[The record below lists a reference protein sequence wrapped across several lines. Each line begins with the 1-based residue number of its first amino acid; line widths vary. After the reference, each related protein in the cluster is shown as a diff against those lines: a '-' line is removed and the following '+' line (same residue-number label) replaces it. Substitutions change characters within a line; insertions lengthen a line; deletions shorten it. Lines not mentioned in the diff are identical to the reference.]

1 MPTDINAEEFE
12 ELKDLSFSNLNLIH
26 TSDDRSLITNKIFN
40 ETSINI
46 DFQHDCEVITVENC
60 TGTSLILT
68 IPDDAIRTLIFEN
81 CNIENLSIISKTG
94 SLLSTIILE
103 NTKSNV
109 SLKCHPNTEDL
120 HVRLKGEVHLSN
132 LKIESYKGNE
142 ERLPVSIKCLSK
154 TKVFINTLTLLNTT
168 FNFSSSTNTEE
179 STASVVNVEIV
190 NSLDRQ
196 NIRRVL
202 DSVTLN
208 LSYPNAVLGFKPEY
222 KGYRDDFRALS
233 EVLQAIPN
241 HSSEYKTNLTNA
253 CNDLISEIKSSLAN
267 SYKATNTYKDVKL
280 DSDYI
285 YWLYNRLSRFNSRD
299 NLSAEVIEN
308 LNKESSKSTYKEVY
322 KCYIDEDGS
331 FRIRIVNANSVFHSP
346 LSSLGTAPPG
356 RYSIN
361 PYANLPPRVEVTSED
376 FDSFDPGDIEVTV
389 NTTPQET
396 VDIFADFR
404 PRLSVPP
411 VPPVVFTP
419 PIIDPP
425 TRVGTSVRNPLMF
438 MDDMGVEASR
448 IGIDPIHTQFLATN
462 HNHYMWVDESISN
475 YEDVNLRRSSP
486 PTLRFNGLNQAPRST
501 INTDS
506 LNSLQ
511 ALLEAQSCSV
521 TDSIYDSGEF
531 QHMFRSLGMVDTR
544 ARPTATPEEPIN
556 PVYGIDIFSSD
567 D

>member
-1 MPTDINAEEFE
+1 MPTDIHKEELD

-26 TSDDRSLITNKIFN
+26 TSDNRYLITNKIFN
-40 ETSINI
+40 ETFINL
-46 DFQHDCEVITVENC
+46 DFQHGCETIYIENC
-60 TGTSLILT
+60 TGTSLTLN
-68 IPDDAIRTLIFEN
+68 IPDDDIRNLLIKD
-81 CNIENLSIISKTG
+81 CNIETLKIISETG
-94 SLLSTIILE
+94 SLFSTITLE

-109 SLKCHPNTEDL
+109 SLQCSPTEEDAL
-120 HVRLKGEVHLSN
+120 NVRLKGEIHLSN
-132 LKIESYKGNE
+132 LNIKPYVEDG
-142 ERLPVSIKCLSK
+142 ERLPTLIKCLSR
-154 TKVFINTLTLLNTT
+154 TKVFINTVTLLNT
-168 FNFSSSTNTEE
+168 NFDFGSTTHAEE
-179 STASVVNVEIV
+179 TTISVVVNVKII
-190 NSLDRQ
+190 NSVSRQ
-196 NIRRVL
+196 DHRKIL
-202 DSVTLN
+202 ESVAFNLN
-208 LSYPNAVLGFKPEY
+208 SPNAVLGIKPEY
-222 KGYRDDFRALS
+222 KGYRNDFDIINKTL
-233 EVLQAIPN
+233 LAIPK
-241 HSSEYKTNLTNA
+241 HSSEYKTSITA
-253 CNDLISEIKSSLAN
+253 TSKDLISEIKSSLAN

-285 YWLYNRLSRFNSRD
+285 FWLYNRLSRFNSRD
-299 NLSAEVIEN
+299 SLSAEVIDN
-308 LNKESSKSTYKEVY
+308 LNKESSKKTYKEVY

-346 LSSLGTAPPG
+346 PSSLRTAPPG
-356 RYSIN
+356 SYT
-361 PYANLPPRVEVTSED
+361 YANLPPRVEVTSED

-396 VDIFADFR
+396 VGIFADFR
-404 PRLSVPP
+404 PRLSMPP

-419 PIIDPP
+419 PILDPP
-425 TRVGTSVRNPLMF
+425 IRVGTSVRNPLMF
-438 MDDMGVEASR
+438 LDDMGVEASR
-448 IGIDPIHTQFLATN
+448 IGANPSNSHSNFI
-462 HNHYMWVDESISN
+462 WVDESISN

-544 ARPTATPEEPIN
+544 ARPTATPEEPVN
-556 PVYGIDIFSSD
+556 LVYGIDIFSSD

>member
-1 MPTDINAEEFE
+1 MPTDISAEEFE

-26 TSDDRSLITNKIFN
+26 TSDNRYLITNKIFN
-40 ETSINI
+40 ETYINL
-46 DFQHDCEVITVENC
+46 DFQHGCETIYIENC

-68 IPDDAIRTLIFEN
+68 IPDDDIRTLIFKN

-94 SLLSTIILE
+94 SLLSTITLE

-109 SLKCHPNTEDL
+109 SLKCHPNTEDDL

-202 DSVTLN
+202 ESVTLN

-299 NLSAEVIEN
+299 NLSAEVIEI

-346 LSSLGTAPPG
+346 PSSLRTAPPG
-356 RYSIN
+356 SYSIN

-396 VDIFADFR
+396 INFFADFR

-411 VPPVVFTP
+411 VPPT
-419 PIIDPP
+419 IDPP
-425 TRVGTSVRNPLMF
+425 TTVGTSARNPLMF
-438 MDDMGVEASR
+438 LDDMGVEYSR
-448 IGIDPIHTQFLATN
+448 IGANPSNSHSNFI
-462 HNHYMWVDESISN
+462 WVDESISN

-521 TDSIYDSGEF
+521 TDSIFDSGEF
-531 QHMFRSLGMVDTR
+531 QHMLRTLDTVDTR

>member
-1 MPTDINAEEFE
+1 MPTDIHKEELD

-26 TSDDRSLITNKIFN
+26 TSDNRYLITNKIFN
-40 ETSINI
+40 ETFINL
-46 DFQHDCEVITVENC
+46 DFQHGCETIYIENC
-60 TGTSLILT
+60 TGTSLTLN
-68 IPDDAIRTLIFEN
+68 IPDDDIRNLLIKD
-81 CNIENLSIISKTG
+81 CNIETLKIISETG
-94 SLLSTIILE
+94 SLFSTITLE

-109 SLKCHPNTEDL
+109 SLECSPSEDTL
-120 HVRLKGEVHLSN
+120 NIRLKGEVHLSN
-132 LKIESYKGNE
+132 LEIKPYNE
-142 ERLPVSIKCLSK
+142 DGEKLPILIKCLTR
-154 TKVFINTLTLLNTT
+154 TKVFINTVTLLNT
-168 FNFSSSTNTEE
+168 NFDFGSTTHAEE
-179 STASVVNVEIV
+179 TTISVVNVKII
-190 NSLDRQ
+190 NSVSRQ
-196 NIRRVL
+196 DHRKIL
-202 DSVTLN
+202 ESVAFNLN
-208 LSYPNAVLGFKPEY
+208 SPNAVLGIKPEY
-222 KGYRDDFRALS
+222 KGYRNDFDIINKTL
-233 EVLQAIPN
+233 LAIPK
-241 HSSEYKTNLTNA
+241 HSSEYKTSITA
-253 CNDLISEIKSSLAN
+253 TSKDLISEIKSSLAN
-267 SYKATNTYKDVKL
+267 AYKGTNTYKEIEL

-299 NLSAEVIEN
+299 SLSAEVIEN

-346 LSSLGTAPPG
+346 PSPLRTAPPG
-356 RYSIN
+356 SYSIN

-396 VDIFADFR
+396 VGIFADFR

-411 VPPVVFTP
+411 VPPVVFTL

-425 TRVGTSVRNPLMF
+425 TRVGTSARNPLMF

-448 IGIDPIHTQFLATN
+448 IGIDPIHTQFLAPN

-486 PTLRFNGLNQAPRST
+486 PTLRFNGLNQAPRSR

-521 TDSIYDSGEF
+521 TDSIFDSGVF
-531 QHMFRSLGMVDTR
+531 QHTLRTLDTVDTR
-544 ARPTATPEEPIN
+544 ARPTATPEEPVN
-556 PVYGIDIFSSD
+556 LVYGIDIFSSD

>member
-1 MPTDINAEEFE
+1 MPTDISAEEFE

-68 IPDDAIRTLIFEN
+68 IPDNDIRTLIFEN

-103 NTKSNV
+103 DTKSNV

-196 NIRRVL
+196 NNRRVL
-202 DSVTLN
+202 ESVTLN

-241 HSSEYKTNLTNA
+241 HSSEYKTSLLFISK
-253 CNDLISEIKSSLAN
+253 DLIFEIKTVLAN
-267 SYKATNTYKDVKL
+267 IYKGSNTYKDVKL
-280 DSDYI
+280 DQEYI
-285 YWLYNRLSRFNSRD
+285 YWLHNRLSRFNSRD
-299 NLSAEVIEN
+299 NLSPEVIDN
-308 LNKESSKSTYKEVY
+308 LNKESSKGKYKEIY
-322 KCYIDEDGS
+322 ECYLEKDGN

-346 LSSLGTAPPG
+346 PSSLRTAPPG
-356 RYSIN
+356 SYYSIN

-396 VDIFADFR
+396 VDIFADLR

-411 VPPVVFTP
+411 VPPT
-419 PIIDPP
+419 IDPP

-438 MDDMGVEASR
+438 LDDMGVEASR
-448 IGIDPIHTQFLATN
+448 IGANPSNSHSNF
-462 HNHYMWVDESISN
+462 MWVDESISN

-486 PTLRFNGLNQAPRST
+486 PTLRFNGLNQAPRIT

-511 ALLEAQSCSV
+511 ALLEAQYCSV
-521 TDSIYDSGEF
+521 TDSIFDSGEF
-531 QHMFRSLGMVDTR
+531 QHMLRTLGTVDTR
-544 ARPTATPEEPIN
+544 ARPTATPEEPVN

>member
-26 TSDDRSLITNKIFN
+26 TSDDSYLITNKIFN

-68 IPDDAIRTLIFEN
+68 IPDDDIRILSFEN

-94 SLLSTIILE
+94 SLLSTITLE

-109 SLKCHPNTEDL
+109 SLKCHPNTEDDL
-120 HVRLKGEVHLSN
+120 HVGLKGEVHLSN

-142 ERLPVSIKCLSK
+142 ERLPVSIKCLPK

-202 DSVTLN
+202 ESVTLN

-233 EVLQAIPN
+233 EVLRAIPN
-241 HSSEYKTNLTNA
+241 HSSEYKTSLLFISK
-253 CNDLISEIKSSLAN
+253 DLIFEIKTVLAN
-267 SYKATNTYKDVKL
+267 IYKGSNTYKDVKL
-280 DSDYI
+280 DQEYI
-285 YWLYNRLSRFNSRD
+285 YWLYNRLGCFNSR
-299 NLSAEVIEN
+299 NSLSPEVIDN
-308 LNKESSKSTYKEVY
+308 LNKESSKGKYKEIY
-322 KCYIDEDGS
+322 ECYLEKDGN
-331 FRIRIVNANSVFHSP
+331 FRIRIVDRTSVFDTP
-346 LSSLGTAPPG
+346 KPSSTVRNVLPRAYET
-356 RYSIN
+356 N

-396 VDIFADFR
+396 IDFFTDFR

-438 MDDMGVEASR
+438 LDDMGVEASR
-448 IGIDPIHTQFLATN
+448 IGANPSNSHSNFI
-462 HNHYMWVDESISN
+462 WVDESISN

-511 ALLEAQSCSV
+511 ALLEAQYCSV
-521 TDSIYDSGEF
+521 TDSIFDSGEF
-531 QHMFRSLGMVDTR
+531 QHMLRTLDTVDTR